1 MLNNPGKLL
10 IVDEDESV
18 RTSLSLVFSAL
29 RYCVRSSEDGRLGLS
44 ELIRD
49 IPDILLTELN
59 MVHMSSQE
67 FLLIVRRR
75 FPSIRVIAMGKD
87 LSGHRVPNG
96 VAADALYQ
104 KGEGPVRLIKIVE
117 TLTRSKRPT
126 SRLSMDDLF
135 GFKVFETIP
144 PHPGAEVLT
153 YPANRTLI
161 FPTPKHAGDSES
173 SVCAEITHANVR
185 LR

>member
-1 MLNNPGKLL
+1 MLVKQERLL

-29 RYCVRSSEDGRLGLS
+29 GYRVRSSENGRFGLC
-44 ELIRD
+44 ELIKD
-49 IPDILLTELN
+49 IPDILLADL
-59 MVHMSSQE
+59 HMLRMFSRD
-67 FLLIVRRR
+67 FLLTVRRI

-96 VAADALYQ
+96 VAADALYR

-117 TLTRSKRPT
+117 AMIQSKRPT

-135 GFKVFETIP
+135 GFEVFETIP
-144 PHPGAEVLT
+144 PHPGAELLT
-153 YPANRTLI
+153 FPPSRTLI
-161 FPTPKHAGDSES
+161 YRPQKHEGESES
-173 SVCAEITHANVR
+173 FAFAEIAHAKVCI
-185 LR
+185 